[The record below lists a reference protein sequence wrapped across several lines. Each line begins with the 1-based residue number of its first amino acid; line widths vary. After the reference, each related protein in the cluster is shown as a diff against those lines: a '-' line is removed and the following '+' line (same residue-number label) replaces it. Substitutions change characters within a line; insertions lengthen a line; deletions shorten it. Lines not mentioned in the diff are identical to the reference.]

1 MSSALMAKIKR
12 RLEFNSEYE
21 ADEELI
27 KDFIESAFYE
37 IKRWR
42 KTEED
47 TELLSG
53 MYDDNIISFVVESY
67 NTMGIEGQSYDSNG
81 TSARQYSGTPLSRLK
96 GSITQRL

>member
-1 MSSALMAKIKR
+1 MSSTLTAKIKR

-27 KDFIESAFYE
+27 KDFIDSAFSE

-53 MYDDNIISFVVESY
+53 MYDNNIVNFVVESY